1 MSAESADR
9 VRRHRLRQAGYEGRP
24 CPAEVVGDFTDEGKE
39 LTQAWAE
46 GVARRQA
53 EQAQAARSKR
63 EPRPK

>member
-1 MSAESADR
+1 MPLTDVER
-9 VRRHRLRQAGYEGRP
+9 KQRQRLREAGYAGAP
-24 CPAEVVGDFTDEGKE
+24 CPPEVVGDFTDEGKE